1 LDFAHGDGK
10 MQAPAVLAASLKHQD
25 ESAAAADYR
34 ASASGA
40 DRAAAEDGSARP
52 GDQGNF

>member
-1 LDFAHGDGK
+1 